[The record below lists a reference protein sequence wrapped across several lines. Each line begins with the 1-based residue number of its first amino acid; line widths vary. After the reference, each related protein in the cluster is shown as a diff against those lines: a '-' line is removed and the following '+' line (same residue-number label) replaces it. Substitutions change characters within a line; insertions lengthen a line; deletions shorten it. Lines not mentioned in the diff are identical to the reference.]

1 VPIAQTKDNL
11 PLSEYLVQRRRFL
24 KINLT
29 DLISKTKIQPKYIKK
44 IESGDWLGLPAGAYT
59 KGFLRKYAGIVELD
73 SEEVCLR
80 YEKELALMKNAPANI
95 KSKKNSAGKILNR
108 IDFFKNVSL
117 WKITVVIFVAMV
129 LSYISWQVYVILEN
143 PSLNVT
149 APRED
154 ISVDNPVFM
163 VEGAVSVGNALSI
176 NNQEVYS
183 GENGLFKKEIEL
195 LPGLNVLEIK
205 TVSRFGK
212 ETKITR
218 KITYQPKEEQN
229 NGQEKR

>member
-1 VPIAQTKDNL
+1 
-11 PLSEYLVQRRRFL
+11 
-24 KINLT
+24 
-29 DLISKTKIQPKYIKK
+29 
-44 IESGDWLGLPAGAYT
+44 
-59 KGFLRKYAGIVELD
+59 
-73 SEEVCLR
+73 
-80 YEKELALMKNAPANI
+80 MKNAPANI